1 MTMHPR
7 KLARSMA
14 KSQLEKDGATG
25 FNKQRYVNGV
35 KTPSY
40 FSRVWR
46 KCAAQATN
54 KKGAIK

>member
-1 MTMHPR
+1 MHPR

-14 KSQLEKDGATG
+14 RSQLEKDGATG
-25 FNKQRYVNGV
+25 VNKQRYVNGV

-46 KCAAQATN
+46 NYATKATV
-54 KKGAIK
+54 KKGARK

>member
-1 MTMHPR
+1 MHPR

-14 KSQLEKDGATG
+14 RSQLEKDGATNV
-25 FNKQRYVNGV
+25 NKQRYVNGV

-46 KCAAQATN
+46 QCASQAIN
-54 KKGAIK
+54 KKGER